1 MLTKIQGLDRLVTWA
16 DTWGMAFNVS
26 KCHIMHIGPKNPEH
40 TCKMAGAVL
49 GTSDSERDIRVTV
62 DLEYRMASFVLFC
75 LMQDP
80 EYRMASLVLFCSVQ
94 DLENTMASFVLFFSV
109 QDLEYRM
116 TSFVLFCSV
125 QDLEYRM
132 ASLVLFCSV

>member
-26 KCHIMHIGPKNPEH
+26 KCHIMHIGPKNLEH
-40 TCKMAGAVL
+40 TYKMAGAVL

-62 DLEYRMASFVLFC
+62 DLEYRMASF
-75 LMQDP
+75 
-80 EYRMASLVLFCSVQ
+80 VLFCSVQ